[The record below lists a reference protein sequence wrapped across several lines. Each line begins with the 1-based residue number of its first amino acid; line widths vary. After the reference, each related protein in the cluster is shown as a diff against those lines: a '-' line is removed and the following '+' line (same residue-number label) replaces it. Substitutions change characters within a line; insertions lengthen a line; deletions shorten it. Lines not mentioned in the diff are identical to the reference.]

1 MSSETPASLKAP
13 NCDYRSRVRIEKK
26 PIPPYIPPF
35 PLTAG
40 IVPIGNRPVFCYTAW
55 KCIDVPCLKGLMMN
69 NEMTISSRVIAK
81 VCKKRHDHVLYD
93 IRQLNQTILRMVCL
107 KLNLPN
113 GTVNKTACIIL
124 KPY

>member
-1 MSSETPASLKAP
+1 
-13 NCDYRSRVRIEKK
+13 
-26 PIPPYIPPF
+26 
-35 PLTAG
+35 
-40 IVPIGNRPVFCYTAW
+40 
-55 KCIDVPCLKGLMMN
+55 MN